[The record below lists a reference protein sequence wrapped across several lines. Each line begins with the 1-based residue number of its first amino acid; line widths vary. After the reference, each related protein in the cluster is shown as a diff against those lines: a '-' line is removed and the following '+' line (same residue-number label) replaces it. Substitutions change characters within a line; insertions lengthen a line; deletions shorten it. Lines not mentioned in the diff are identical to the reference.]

1 MNKLQKPSNLIEQI
15 LLLLKPMGDVN
26 YLITDDSLELKKE
39 AHVFGKLV
47 NDKIYL
53 IGGNKSF
60 QQINNNL
67 LHTEDEFLKGAIPNM
82 ASHSRTNN
90 FYIGFAVIL
99 NQKLLSL

>member
-1 MNKLQKPSNLIEQI
+1 
-15 LLLLKPMGDVN
+15 MGDVN

-39 AHVFGKLV
+39 DHVFGKLV

-67 LHTEDEFLKGAIPNM
+67 LNTEDEFLKEATKAYWLAKGNI
-82 ASHSRTNN
+82 
-90 FYIGFAVIL
+90 
-99 NQKLLSL
+99 